1 MISLRFGAEA
11 TVSYLFAIAD
21 GLAVQ
26 ALSDPDRDQTEVLEA
41 GTGDRPAALR
51 GRLNG
56 AAAGAAS
63 GCVTARLRV
72 ARRPAPR

>member
-1 MISLRFGAEA
+1 MITLRFGAEA

-41 GTGDRPAALR
+41 GRTT
-51 GRLNG
+51 G
-56 AAAGAAS
+56 AAAIRGRMTGVGAAS
-63 GCVTARLRV
+63 RAPV
-72 ARRPAPR
+72 AGG